1 MKKSLW
7 TRLLSLLLA
16 VVLCVELLPA
26 VGSAVSPSEDL
37 EHTVEGTVEEPAEVA
52 FEEASLRSER
62 VKHFRMGDGSYVA
75 VQYDVPVHH
84 QDADGRWQDI
94 DNTLEPVGQTYAVED
109 GSVAFAA
116 SLNGDAVFTAGADEH
131 RVQLFLDGDS
141 DALPSHDA
149 TLAAPEPTEAVA
161 LPEVTEE
168 TTEEPAEETETAAAA
183 EETHA
188 EMMVETGA
196 AAELE
201 PAGPARSYHA
211 AEAVVQ
217 ESFSLR
223 SDDPFVPE
231 KLSSSL
237 LYPDVYD
244 GVDLAY
250 TLYGETIKET
260 ILVNKAQA
268 SYLFSFVLQ
277 TGDLTAEMQ
286 EDGSVLLLDEA
297 GSPVYAIPAPYMLD
311 AGGTYSDA
319 VRYTLEELDRG
330 SYRLLVDADAAWIE
344 EEAQFPVAIDPTIV
358 KISQSGSLSWAYVFS
373 GRPDTSFPESTVRVG
388 YTQHNGS
395 GEYQAIAAVDELP
408 ELPSG
413 SMVTAAAIHALQSGF
428 SNVSSDDFQYLYA
441 HQMTIDKTGSQ
452 KYSDW
457 IKTLTWNKIYAN
469 GTNHYKTATE
479 DFIRL
484 TSTNGY
490 RSLDITRAARS
501 WYSGGKCHAILLRSD
516 CSASKRI
523 VSSFQTGASYL
534 TVTYRNDFGLESYYT
549 YQTQSAGRAG
559 TGYISDHMQ
568 RLTFVVPLLSSDSS
582 VMPFGL
588 SLVYNS
594 GLSRESFGVQ
604 QKKNPNEPPDYTRDY
619 RNMLLGSGWK
629 LSAQQCVQSVRIG
642 SDDAQTLYWV
652 YTDADGT
659 QHYFSKEGGG
669 GAETDGVFRD
679 EDGLGL
685 KMTCQSNPDSDTGH
699 TNFTITDDNG
709 NETFF
714 RDGILT
720 YTKDAYGN
728 GIYYCYND
736 INFDTPDGKS
746 WRPTN
751 EVFNRLTRIYRQN
764 KGASVEY
771 LATLIYDADGRLLR
785 VGDEAGKETK
795 FHYDNTAGVRQLD
808 YLLCPDGTKL
818 NYTYDTTG
826 LNGAHDGEANYGIWY
841 TYHTD
846 GTIDQFYEFTLDGGT
861 HVPGDTVKCWN
872 GKNRSSYRA
881 FGADR
886 QAGTE
891 DDIRLEV
898 VFDNWGRTVSTYT
911 TNTDITR
918 ILGSSAASYTDTA
931 ERSKQ
936 NNRLTSVGSTGMTAE
951 NLLRDGGLES
961 EDGWTNAS
969 TGSGSAAARTTIT
982 NDENRRHGTGGLNLY
997 LPDGAG
1003 SGDAAAISRPVTL
1016 TAGET
1021 YTLSGYFSA
1030 SSHLRWS
1037 SGARLE
1043 AVVQG
1048 GGAEQTVLLTD
1059 ARPSSAIENGW
1070 QRVTATFTAPAAS
1083 CRIAFRMSG
1092 CTGTAY
1098 LDDLQLEQAEAAST
1112 YNLLQNGSFEF
1123 GDAGWNLQGGSAAAA
1138 ETKFGAKAMTMQGS
1152 YNGILHVSQPVALNC
1167 SSDTTFLLSGW
1178 AQADYAAPNAALE
1191 FGSGTRYFGLIAE
1204 IFYVGVDDPE
1214 RQSVPFSWATAD
1226 WQCAVGTIVPKE
1238 SGKTIRRIIVYCA
1251 FDHNSGTAR
1260 FDNLSL
1266 RQEPVQTYSYNA
1278 DGNVTAATQTGTG
1291 TEKAGY
1297 TGTDLTSY
1305 TAANGAK
1312 YTYTYNAAHD
1322 VTSASVA
1329 GIKSTTTYNEAGNV
1343 TGSKLT
1349 STEKNEQ
1356 KYLESSA
1363 VATPDRN
1370 HTQSVTD
1377 VNGNTTS
1384 YGYNS
1389 LAEQLILTTD
1399 ALGRTTEYTYD
1410 ANSRRTAM
1418 VYRHGVAAID
1428 YGYEN
1433 GRLATLDRKTYRSG
1447 AAQHQIYS
1455 FGYNQWGQATSTSV
1469 GNLVL
1474 STNDYAP
1481 RGGNLTQTTYAN
1493 GVAVTYSYDL
1503 LDRLVEKSY
1512 HETGKPDFTIRYTYN
1527 AESQLARLRYEEDG
1541 ETVGSY
1547 AFEYDSL
1554 GRLIRSTAMDE
1565 NGSVTQ
1571 RTEHLY
1577 DAFNRLSGQSW
1588 TLGAQTYSERYA
1600 YSDGEKGD
1608 GSLTSMTAAT
1618 GDSLSF
1624 GYDTLKRLNRV
1635 TVKNGSYVIL
1645 NTAYAYRDVSWN
1657 RGSAQVEF
1665 RNVRLGSDSGMLL
1678 EGKKYVY
1685 DDVGNLKEIRE
1696 STGDF
1701 NKLVEYAYDSQN
1713 QLTSEAYY
1721 KSGETKAYLTY
1732 YYTYDTAGNL
1742 LTVSQKEGDTT
1753 TLLQTYTYG
1762 DAQWHDL
1769 LTAVNGQAITYD
1781 ASGNPLSYGGWSF
1794 GWQNGRQLKTASKT
1808 SDGKTETL
1816 EYAYDADGIRTSKTY
1831 TVETFTQIPD
1841 YTVTFKADGTTVKT
1855 MTVEDGY
1862 TLKDSDYPAVPTK
1875 TGYTGAWVKYTSAIH
1890 SNVTVQAKYTA
1901 VSTDHTVTFKA
1912 NGKTVKTM
1920 VVPDGYVLQDSDYP
1934 PIPPRV
1940 GYKGSWSKVTTAI
1953 RRDTVIYASY
1963 MPNGGGIVIPT
1974 QPTSPG
1980 EIMSGGEGEPVEA
1993 DVPAEDETVAPQEM
2007 HVTGTQTVTHE
2018 YLTLN
2023 GKVAR
2028 ETIRTNNTLTAVL
2041 DFIYDE
2047 SGKPFALKY
2056 STNGTSFQTY
2066 YYVLNLQGDVVKLIH
2081 YIPGFE
2087 YESVA
2092 TYEYDAWGNIL
2103 SSSGRLAEINPLR
2116 YRGYYYDSETGF
2128 YYLQSRYYD
2137 PANRRFINADTY
2149 SSTDPGDAIGC
2160 NMFAYCG
2167 NNPVMR
2173 NDYSGDAWWHWV
2185 VATVAVVGLAVASV
2199 VTCGGAAAA
2208 AMTATALI
2216 SGTCTTVPAAATI
2229 ITGAALGAGVAYA
2242 GSVVSAASSVKSTEE
2257 FAEYGKSAL
2266 ISTVAGAV
2274 VGAVAGAINA
2284 ATSCFVAGTPV
2295 LTEDGDKPIED
2306 VTVGDYVWAWD
2317 EATGTTEL
2325 KQVVE
2330 TYVNETSE
2338 LTHIFV
2344 NGEEIVATPTHPF
2357 YCPVKGWT
2365 DAAHLRAGDI
2375 LVLVNGEYVVVEKI
2389 QHELLE
2395 NPVKVYNFQVQDY
2408 HTYYVAESGVL
2419 VHNRCLPE
2427 NSVAMSTDDAL
2438 DTASDYLGPN
2448 YTEVENGRYVSFDGD
2463 LQVRIGNA
2471 DILGQHAGG
2480 PHINLDWIGAGK
2492 YRTFHIFLL
2501 D

>member
-84 QDADGRWQDI
+84 RDADGRWQDI

-116 SLNGDAVFTAGADEH
+116 SLNGDAVFTADADEH

-168 TTEEPAEETETAAAA
+168 TKEAAEEPAEETETAAS
-183 EETHA
+183 EEEPAA

-217 ESFSLR
+217 EPFSLR

-260 ILVNKAQA
+260 ILLNKAQA

-395 GEYQAIAAVDELP
+395 GEYQAIAAVDKLP

-685 KMTCQSNPDSDTGH
+685 KMTCQANPDSDTGH

-728 GIYYCYND
+728 GIYYCYNG

-751 EVFNRLTRIYRQN
+751 EVFNRLTSICRQN
-764 KGASVEY
+764 KDASSEC
-771 LATLIYDADGRLLR
+771 LAKLIYDADGRLLR

-861 HVPGDTVKCWN
+861 HVLGDTVKCWN

-881 FGADR
+881 FGAD
-886 QAGTE
+886 QLAETE

-918 ILGSSAASYTDTA
+918 ILGSSAASYTATA

-982 NDENRRHGTGGLNLY
+982 NEENRRHGTGGLNLY
-997 LPDGAG
+997 LPDSAG

-1030 SSHLRWS
+1030 SSHLRWT

-1059 ARPSSAIENGW
+1059 ARPSAAIENGW

-1112 YNLLQNGSFEF
+1112 YNLLQNASFEF

-1191 FGSGTRYFGLIAE
+1191 FDGSTRYFGLIAE
-1204 IFYVGVDDPE
+1204 IFYVGVSEPE

-1349 STEKNEQ
+1349 STDKNEQ

-1370 HTQSVTD
+1370 HTQRVTD
-1377 VNGNTTS
+1377 VNGNTTL
-1384 YGYNS
+1384 YDYNS
-1389 LAEQLILTTD
+1389 LTEQLLQTKD
-1399 ALGRTTEYTYD
+1399 ALKRETNYTYD
-1410 ANSRRTAM
+1410 ANSRRTAK
-1418 VYRHGVAAID
+1418 VYRPGVAAID

-1433 GRLATLDRKTYRSG
+1433 GRLATLDRKTFRSG
-1447 AAQHQIYS
+1447 ATQHQIYS

-1469 GNLVL
+1469 GDRVL

-1618 GDSLSF
+1618 GDSLEF
-1624 GYDTLKRLNRV
+1624 GYDALKRLNRV
-1635 TVKNGSYVIL
+1635 TAKSGSSIIM

-1713 QLTSEAYY
+1713 QLVKESYY
-1721 KSGETKAYLTY
+1721 NPGNEKPYDVYDYS
-1732 YYTYDTAGNL
+1732 YDTAGNL
-1742 LTVSQKEGDTT
+1742 LRVTKNGTVI
-1753 TLLQTYTYG
+1753 QTYTYG

-1769 LTAVNGQAITYD
+1769 LTAVNGQAIPYD

-1831 TVETFTQIPD
+1831 TVETFTQLPD
-1841 YTVTFKADGTTVKT
+1841 YTVTFQADGATVKT

-1875 TGYTGAWVKYTSAIH
+1875 TGYTGEWVKYTTAIHSNVTVQAKYTAVVTKYTVTFKADNTVVKTMTVKDGYTLKASDYPTVPAKSGYTGEWVKYTSAIH

-1901 VSTDHTVTFKA
+1901 VVTKYTVFFKADGFTVKAIQVNDGYVLQDADYPEVPAKVGCNGAWEKHTAAIHSNVTINAVYSPIASHYTVTFKA
-1912 NGKTVKTM
+1912 NGKTLKTM
-1920 VVPDGYVLQDSDYP
+1920 TVADGYVLKTSDYP
-1934 PIPPRV
+1934 AIPKRA
-1940 GYKGSWSKVTTAI
+1940 GYTGSWPKTGAIHANTTITAVYTK
-1953 RRDTVIYASY
+1953 DS
-1963 MPNGGGIVIPT
+1963 GIVIPT

-1993 DVPAEDETVAPQEM
+1993 DAPAEDETVSPQGT
-2007 HVTGTQTVTHE
+2007 HVTGTQMVTHE

-2041 DFIYDE
+2041 DFVYDE

-2103 SSSGRLAEINPLR
+2103 SSSGKLAEINPLR

-2137 PANRRFINADTY
+2137 PENHRFINADSY
-2149 SSTDPGDAIGC
+2149 ASTDSSDAIAC

-2167 NNPVMR
+2167 NNPVL
-2173 NDYSGDAWWHWV
+2173 NLDPTGEWSWKGFLAGI
-2185 VATVAVVGLAVASV
+2185 ATVAVGVAAVALTV
-2199 VTCGGAAAA
+2199 VTAGAATPLAAAA
-2208 AMTATALI
+2208 VTSVGTLAASALI
-2216 SGTCTTVPAAATI
+2216 TTGTTVAYAAATDSTSVVELGCNI
-2229 ITGAALGAGVAYA
+2229 GHGRCGLSLVMDFNGGDNDTYDLYSRKGGTTSSGADITYSVGIVKGYDKPGDYA
-2242 GSVVSAASSVKSTEE
+2242 GSFVSVSGSVKG
-2257 FAEYGKSAL
+2257 YGVDYCQSPREKPGK
-2266 ISTVAGAV
+2266 GAR
-2274 VGAVAGAINA
+2274 AV
-2284 ATSCFVAGTPV
+2284 
-2295 LTEDGDKPIED
+2295 
-2306 VTVGDYVWAWD
+2306 
-2317 EATGTTEL
+2317 
-2325 KQVVE
+2325 
-2330 TYVNETSE
+2330 
-2338 LTHIFV
+2338 
-2344 NGEEIVATPTHPF
+2344 
-2357 YCPVKGWT
+2357 
-2365 DAAHLRAGDI
+2365 
-2375 LVLVNGEYVVVEKI
+2375 
-2389 QHELLE
+2389 
-2395 NPVKVYNFQVQDY
+2395 
-2408 HTYYVAESGVL
+2408 
-2419 VHNRCLPE
+2419 
-2427 NSVAMSTDDAL
+2427 
-2438 DTASDYLGPN
+2438 TASFSFGTSSSASLSFSYDE
-2448 YTEVENGRYVSFDGD
+2448 YT
-2463 LQVRIGNA
+2463 
-2471 DILGQHAGG
+2471 
-2480 PHINLDWIGAGK
+2480 WIASW
-2492 YRTFHIFLL
+2492 
-2501 D
+2501 